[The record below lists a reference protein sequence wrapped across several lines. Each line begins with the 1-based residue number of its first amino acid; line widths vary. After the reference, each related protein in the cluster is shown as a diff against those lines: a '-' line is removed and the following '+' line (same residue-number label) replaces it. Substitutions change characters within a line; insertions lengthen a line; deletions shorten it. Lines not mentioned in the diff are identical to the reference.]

1 VLAAALDWSATQA
14 ASFVDVDVGSALQFR
29 SGNATHATP
38 IMNTDTFSDP
48 ASRRS
53 MRVRCCIVGGG
64 PAGMMLGYLLGRA
77 GVDVVVLEKH
87 PDFFRDFRGDTV
99 HPSTLQV
106 MDELGLIDGFLKLP
120 HQRLQRMDGIFGGV
134 PIRIADLSRLKTKYP
149 FIAFMPQWDFLNFLR
164 DNGKRFAS
172 LKVLMNADATD
183 LIWSGDTVAGVKA
196 NTPEGP
202 VDIRADLTIG
212 CDGRHS
218 MVRERANLA
227 VEEIGAP
234 MDVLWFRAG
243 KSANENES
251 VFARIDTGQMMVTF
265 DRGDYWQCAYVI
277 AKGQYES
284 VKAAGLDAFRANVVG
299 MAPILKSGMADVT
312 SWDDVKLLTV
322 AINRLKRWTLPG
334 LLCIGDAA
342 HAMSPVGGVG
352 VNLAVQDAVATA
364 NLLAAK
370 LVNGCPPEDELDA
383 VRRRREF
390 PVRMTQTMQV
400 VVQNNII
407 SVALKPGDRAIRA
420 PLFARII
427 NAVPW
432 LQGVTARF
440 IGLGVRPEHVH
451 SPETVPG

>member
-1 VLAAALDWSATQA
+1 MDAG
-14 ASFVDVDVGSALQFR
+14 SFSEL
-29 SGNATHATP
+29 
-38 IMNTDTFSDP
+38 P
-48 ASRRS
+48 ARRTIKT
-53 MRVRCCIVGGG
+53 RCCIVGGG

-77 GVDVVVLEKH
+77 GIDTIVLEKH
-87 PDFFRDFRGDTV
+87 ADFFRDFRGDTV

-120 HQRLQRMDGIFGGV
+120 HQRLQKMDGQFGGTS
-134 PIRIADLSRLKTKYP
+134 IRIADLSRLRAKYP

-164 DNGKRFAS
+164 ESGKRFPTLEVMMS
-172 LKVLMNADATD
+172 ADATD
-183 LIWSGDTVAGVKA
+183 LIWAGDTVAGVKA
-196 NTPEGP
+196 DTPEGP
-202 VDIRADLTIG
+202 VEIGADLTIG

-218 MVRERANLA
+218 IVRERAKLE

-243 KSANENES
+243 KGTDESES
-251 VFARIDTGQMMVTF
+251 VFARVETGKMMVTF

-277 AKGQYES
+277 AKGQYDAI
-284 VKAAGLDAFRANVVG
+284 KARGLDALRDEIVRL
-299 MAPILKSGMADVT
+299 APVLKSGIADVKT
-312 SWDDVKLLTV
+312 WDDVKLLTV
-322 AINRLKRWTLPG
+322 AINRLQRWTRPG

-364 NLLAAK
+364 NLLAPK
-370 LVNGCPPEDELDA
+370 LANGCPPEAELDA
-383 VRRRREF
+383 VRKRREF
-390 PVRMTQTMQV
+390 PVRMTQAMQV

-407 SVALKPGDRAIRA
+407 GAALKPGDRPLKA

-432 LQGVTARF
+432 LQGITARF
-440 IGLGVRPEHVH
+440 IGLGVRPEHVR
-451 SPETVPG
+451 SPEAK